1 MAPSRACTDLELRY
15 DELVRGLQGLLTD
28 DALADDGWLT
38 AESMFNRKR
47 WLSAIS
53 LQLSA
58 PKSRGNALLCKLM
71 AES

>member
-1 MAPSRACTDLELRY
+1 VPHDAAL
-15 DELVRGLQGLLTD
+15 GL
-28 DALADDGWLT
+28 DAVDR
-38 AESMFNRKR
+38 ESMFNRKR